1 VDPFHYGMARPR
13 VVTGEDSLQIRK
25 VAANILNKQSRT
37 ADKGWYSSLGL
48 GEGAKNSPQKKTAC
62 YEMLYRDSELESGSG
77 YGPATGSSEHGNEL
91 PGSIKSGQFLD

>member
-1 VDPFHYGMARPR
+1 VLFNVGLDCAIM
-13 VVTGEDSLQIRK
+13 SLWA
-25 VAANILNKQSRT
+25 VAVNILNRHPRT
-37 ADKGWYSSLGL
+37 ADKGLSSSLGL
-48 GEGAKNSPQKKTAC
+48 GEGAYNCPQKKTAC